1 MSADG
6 ERSWEEVVELMRGDV
21 RRLGR
26 DPEHAGRF
34 MRRVNGSFNGLEA
47 QFRRSWGVNS
57 HEMQSIMTL
66 WEFGRMTMTDLGRR
80 IPLSRA
86 AVTTLT
92 DRLER
97 LDLVKRVPDPT
108 DRRRILLEITAKVET
123 EMERISR
130 AWDDRVETYVRGLD
144 PNVWQSVVDV
154 LADLRQLARDEADM
168 LRAIRP
174 EALDA
179 AHADGGD
186 PEQRD
191 SVRPTWW

>member
-1 MSADG
+1 MTAAE
-6 ERSWEEVVELMRGDV
+6 ERTWEEIVDLMRGDV

-26 DPEHAGRF
+26 EPEHAGRF
-34 MRRVNGSFNGLEA
+34 LRRVNGSFDGLAA
-47 QFRRSWGVNS
+47 QFRRSWGVNA

-66 WEFGRMTMTDLGRR
+66 WEFGRMTMTELGRR

-108 DRRRILLEITAKVET
+108 DRRRILLEITEKVET
-123 EMERISR
+123 EMARICRS
-130 AWDDRVETYVRGLD
+130 WDDKVQQYVSGLD
-144 PNVWQSVVDV
+144 EATWSQVVDV
-154 LADLRQLARDEADM
+154 LADLRQMARDEADM

-174 EALDA
+174 DALDA
-179 AHADGGD
+179 QGD
-186 PEQRD
+186 PADVAAAEQ
-191 SVRPTWW
+191 VRPTWW